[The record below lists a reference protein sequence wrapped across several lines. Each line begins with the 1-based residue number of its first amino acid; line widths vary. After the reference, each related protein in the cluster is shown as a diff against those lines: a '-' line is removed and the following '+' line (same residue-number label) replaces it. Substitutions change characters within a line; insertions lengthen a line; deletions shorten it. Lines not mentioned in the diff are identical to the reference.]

1 MKDNLYFYKAKIVSV
16 YDGDTC
22 RADIDLGLHIWLR
35 NERLRLARINAPE
48 RRGPEKEE
56 GLVSAD
62 FLRNLINGKEVI
74 IETQKDK
81 AGKYGRYIA
90 EIWLPAGDDTYMNV
104 NDHLVEKGYA
114 EYKEY

>member
-1 MKDNLYFYKAKIVSV
+1 MQEQLYFYRANIVSV

-35 NERLRLARINAPE
+35 NEPLRLARINAPE
-48 RRGPEKEE
+48 RRGGEKEK
-56 GLVSAD
+56 GLISAD

-81 AGKYGRYIA
+81 TGKYGRYIA
-90 EIWLPAGDDTYMNV
+90 NIWLPSKDGSYLNV
-104 NDHLVEKGYA
+104 NDYMVQKGYA
-114 EYKEY
+114 EYKNY